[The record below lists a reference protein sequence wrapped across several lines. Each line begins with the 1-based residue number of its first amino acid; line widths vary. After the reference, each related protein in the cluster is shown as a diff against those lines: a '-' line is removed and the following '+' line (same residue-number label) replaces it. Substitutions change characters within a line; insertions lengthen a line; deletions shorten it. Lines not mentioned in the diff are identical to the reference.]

1 MLWVGDAI
9 IKDESKESRIALK
22 PPNWQVRMDNLEE
35 RYIHFANCID
45 SLNQAWRI
53 LKKIRDGKDNP
64 LRGFAFQFALIEYSK
79 PYKASYGIKIKHH
92 KLSEAF
98 VPEDHLELHKR
109 IILARDKILAHLDLN
124 IIDAKV
130 YVQSTE
136 HGRNILRSQ
145 NIIDGTV
152 EMKNI
157 DNIIILI
164 EGTLD
169 TIYKEVQKL
178 GDDLNPNI

>member
-1 MLWVGDAI
+1 
-9 IKDESKESRIALK
+9 
-22 PPNWQVRMDNLEE
+22 MDNLEE

-53 LKKIRDGKDNP
+53 LKKIKDEKENP

-92 KLSEAF
+92 KLSETF
-98 VPEDHLELHKR
+98 VSEEHLELHKR
-109 IILARDKILAHLDLN
+109 IIHARDKILAHLDLD
-124 IIDAKV
+124 IIDAKI

-145 NIIDGTV
+145 NIIDGTA
-152 EMKNI
+152 EMENI
-157 DNIIILI
+157 DSIIFLI
-164 EGTLD
+164 EGTLGA
-169 TIYKEVQKL
+169 IYKEVQKL
-178 GDDLNPNI
+178 GDELNPNI